1 VSSASA
7 LPARPRRAF
16 LRLELADALRSRW
29 VLFTALTYTLVFGG
43 FIWFGLHESSVLG
56 FTGLSRVVLN
66 MANAVAVVLP
76 LLSLVATNQTIVRA
90 RSSGYFELFLAQP
103 CRRGHWFVAM
113 LASRMLVIAGPLIAL
128 LAVVLAVGTVRG
140 ESELLSLVLKSAA
153 VTLTLSFAFAGV
165 GLLISAVV
173 KTSERATICA
183 LLTWLLA
190 SALHDLALIG
200 LLLRVRVQPQVVFAI
215 AASNPVEAARLAI
228 LSGVDP
234 ELSVLGPVGFWLA
247 NSLGPGL
254 TLAIGVG
261 WPLLLGTLTTVAAA
275 RCVERMDLVG

>member
-1 VSSASA
+1 VSSAS
-7 LPARPRRAF
+7 LPQARPRRAF

-29 VLFTALTYTLVFGG
+29 VVFTALTYTVVFGG
-43 FIWFGLHESSVLG
+43 FIWLGLRESSVLG

-66 MANAVAVVLP
+66 MANAVAIVLP

-103 CRRGHWFVAM
+103 CRRADWFVAM
-113 LASRMLVIAGPLIAL
+113 LGSRLLVIAGPLLVL
-128 LAVVLAVGTVRG
+128 LAVVLAIGSMRG
-140 ESELLSLVLKSAA
+140 EPGLLPLVLKSAA
-153 VTLTLSFAFAGV
+153 VTLTLSFAFVGV
-165 GLLISAVV
+165 GLLISAIV

-183 LLTWLLA
+183 LLAWLLA

-200 LLLRVRVQPQVVFAI
+200 VLLRMRMQPQIVFAI

-247 NSLGPGL
+247 NSLGPAL
-254 TLAIGVG
+254 TFAIGVG
-261 WPLLLGTLTTVAAA
+261 WPLLLGTLTTLAAA
-275 RCVERMDLVG
+275 RAVERMDLVG